1 MGADGIVDGVYM
13 LSGPWNWMNGV
24 AGLINLITICGW
36 FGIFVSR
43 DKSKDMIWPDMLWFW
58 IIAYDLWNF
67 AYVYNC
73 VGDHSFYAGAALL
86 IGCTI
91 PAFFIKKGAWLQ
103 HRAHT
108 LALWMMFTMAVPMF
122 VTDSMFAVNSSRSA
136 TALFAVSALAL
147 AANVAVLVFQ
157 IYTIAKR
164 RLNPLTDQL
173 YTWLPQY
180 KAVVAANISPDAQD
194 SDVHEEVVELK
205 KLV

>member
-1 MGADGIVDGVYM
+1 
-13 LSGPWNWMNGV
+13 
-24 AGLINLITICGW
+24 
-36 FGIFVSR
+36 
-43 DKSKDMIWPDMLWFW
+43 
-58 IIAYDLWNF
+58 
-67 AYVYNC
+67 
-73 VGDHSFYAGAALL
+73 
-86 IGCTI
+86 
-91 PAFFIKKGAWLQ
+91 
-103 HRAHT
+103 
-108 LALWMMFTMAVPMF
+108 MAVPMF

-205 KLV
+205 KLA

>member
-1 MGADGIVDGVYM
+1 MFEWWHWIVLGLC
-13 LSGPWNWMNGV
+13 LS
-24 AGLINLITICGW
+24 
-36 FGIFVSR
+36 
-43 DKSKDMIWPDMLWFW
+43 
-58 IIAYDLWNF
+58 IAEL
-67 AYVYNC
+67 A
-73 VGDHSFYAGAALL
+73 
-86 IGCTI
+86 I